1 MKRKMRRLRSLTRVG
16 RLERLDGVGVGA
28 ADSIGNG
35 VGGSAGTRA
44 ASHGLKLNPP
54 SPPLL
59 LTPSVAAD
67 PDTDMEVL
75 WHIARYVPDLR
86 RWLVVNPKADAH
98 LLEYISQAGGP
109 GVHRALKVLLD
120 SLDSLDTSRAS

>member
-1 MKRKMRRLRSLTRVG
+1 MKRKSRRLRSLTRVS
-16 RLERLDGVGVGA
+16 RLERLAGA
-28 ADSIGNG
+28 G
-35 VGGSAGTRA
+35 AGTGAEARA
-44 ASHGLKLNPP
+44 ASRRPELDPP

-75 WHIARYVPDLR
+75 WHIARHVPDLR

-98 LLEYISQAGGP
+98 LLEYISQTGGP

-120 SLDSLDTSRAS
+120 SLDSLDTSRAD

>member
-1 MKRKMRRLRSLTRVG
+1 MKRKTRRLRSLTRVG
-16 RLERLDGVGVGA
+16 RLERLADTGTGTGTGA
-28 ADSIGNG
+28 GAK
-35 VGGSAGTRA
+35 TRT
-44 ASHGLKLNPP
+44 ASRRPELDPP

-59 LTPSVAAD
+59 LTPCVAAD

-75 WHIARYVPDLR
+75 WHIARHVPDLR

-120 SLDSLDTSRAS
+120 SLDQIDER

>member
-1 MKRKMRRLRSLTRVG
+1 MKRKTRRLRSLTRAG
-16 RLERLDGVGVGA
+16 RLERLGGIGA
-28 ADSIGNG
+28 EAGAG
-35 VGGSAGTRA
+35 AGAGAGTQA
-44 ASHGLKLNPP
+44 ASRRTELDPP
-54 SPPLL
+54 LPPLL
-59 LTPSVAAD
+59 LTPCVAAD

-120 SLDSLDTSRAS
+120 SLDSLDASRAG

>member
-1 MKRKMRRLRSLTRVG
+1 MKRKTRRLRSLTRVG
-16 RLERLDGVGVGA
+16 RLERLDGIGA
-28 ADSIGNG
+28 GTDFDAGADT
-35 VGGSAGTRA
+35 GTRA
-44 ASHGLKLNPP
+44 ASRRPELNPP
-54 SPPLL
+54 TPPLL
-59 LTPSVAAD
+59 LTPCVAAD

-75 WHIARYVPDLR
+75 WHIARHVPDLR

-120 SLDSLDTSRAS
+120 SLDRIAET

>member
-1 MKRKMRRLRSLTRVG
+1 MKRKMRRLRSLTKVG
-16 RLERLDGVGVGA
+16 RLERLAGIGAGVEASAGDGVGSG
-28 ADSIGNG
+28 
-35 VGGSAGTRA
+35 AGTRA
-44 ASHGLKLNPP
+44 TSHGLKLNPP

-75 WHIARYVPDLR
+75 WHIARHVPDLR

-120 SLDSLDTSRAS
+120 SLDALDASRAD

>member
-1 MKRKMRRLRSLTRVG
+1 MRAVSHRP
-16 RLERLDGVGVGA
+16 ELD
-28 ADSIGNG
+28 
-35 VGGSAGTRA
+35 
-44 ASHGLKLNPP
+44 PP

-59 LTPSVAAD
+59 LTSSVAAD
-67 PDTDMEVL
+67 PDTDVEVL
-75 WHIARYVPDLR
+75 WHIARHVPDLR

-120 SLDSLDTSRAS
+120 SLDQIAGT